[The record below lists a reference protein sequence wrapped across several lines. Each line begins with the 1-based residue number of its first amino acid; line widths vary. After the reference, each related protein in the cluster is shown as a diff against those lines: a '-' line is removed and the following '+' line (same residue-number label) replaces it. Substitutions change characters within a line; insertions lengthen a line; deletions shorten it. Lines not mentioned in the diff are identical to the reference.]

1 MNPLPLGG
9 GGWQAIVKI
18 HSTTGLDEMN
28 LITANSGT
36 HYWFRL
42 SLCVGMLLFGCAS
55 ANAQALESAD
65 TTTTDGDAVST
76 PQFND
81 VHFHLLNYIQR
92 GITAS
97 QYMEM
102 VGDRVGRV
110 AMFGIPLQQKW
121 DSFVSG
127 DRAPNYYLLSDAS
140 LYYYSFV
147 DAVIAREYLLLNDV
161 DKQRVDPMI
170 TGFNPTDM
178 YAADHIRRVLR
189 TFPGVFTGIGEF
201 SVHKE
206 FVSSKITG
214 HTASLHNPALH
225 GILETVAE
233 IGLAAILHCDIDTV
247 RSGAPPAHYQD
258 LLDVLAEHPRAS
270 VIWAHTGLGRFV
282 KPSSEHIEL
291 LDSMLSDSR
300 YDHVV
305 LDISWDLVA
314 QYVVQDA
321 DRVAAWAELIE
332 KHPTRFL
339 FGTDSVAPSDWEAY
353 AGTHVVYN
361 PLWERLDVDTRAQVE
376 RLNYERIFDTARER
390 VRAWE
395 QLPEQ

>member
-1 MNPLPLGG
+1 MR
-9 GGWQAIVKI
+9 
-18 HSTTGLDEMN
+18 SDEMH
-28 LITANSGT
+28 LKTANSGT
-36 HYWFRL
+36 QDWLRL
-42 SLCVGMLLFGCAS
+42 NLCIGMLLFGCAS
-55 ANAQALESAD
+55 VNAQAPGAAD
-65 TTTTDGDAVST
+65 TATPEDSEST
-76 PQFND
+76 PYFND
-81 VHFHLLNYIQR
+81 VHFHLLNYIQQ

-97 QYMEM
+97 QYMDM

-147 DAVIAREYLLLNDV
+147 DAVIAREYLSLNEV

-214 HTASLHNPALH
+214 HTASLHNPALDS
-225 GILETVAE
+225 ILEAVAE
-233 IGLAAILHCDIDTV
+233 IGLVAILHCDIDTV
-247 RSGAPPAHYQD
+247 RAGAQPAHYQD
-258 LLDVLAEHPRAS
+258 LLDVLAEHPGAS

-282 KPSSEHIEL
+282 KPSSEHVEL
-291 LDSMLSDSR
+291 LDAMLSDSR

-305 LDISWDLVA
+305 LDISWDEVA
-314 QYVVQDA
+314 EYVVQDA
-321 DRVAAWAELIE
+321 DSVAAWAELME

-339 FGTDSVAPSDWEAY
+339 FGTDSVVPSGWDAY

-376 RLNYERIFDTARER
+376 RLNYERVFDAAREQ

-395 QLPEQ
+395 QLLEQ